1 MRLYIFQGLKN
12 ERAPKD
18 ATHVIVD
25 DSVVVIRKCAFMECR
40 NIVSIIMGDNVKRIE
55 KHVFMCCAAL
65 RFIRLSRTLNYIG
78 EAAFIHCESL
88 EALFLPSTVK
98 TIRDNVFAFCRS
110 LRLLILPNDINL
122 SNLGSRIIKQTAISQ
137 ISKDAGV
144 PYERYDRYDESNL
157 RVNKWLK
164 HHMDEAPPFHKMCY
178 NSFVDAQ
185 KVNDCRSENG
195 DDCSTIVIDTIHG
208 FSPLHILAMNPHAP
222 ADAFAAL
229 INDNMEAIFCLD
241 NMQPILIELLDV
253 VFTSK
258 EDEIPIAKEK
268 RTPLDFARENNVGGL
283 IAMISILCNHRNSS
297 VPVHVDTKN
306 ENVTK
311 RRRIGN

>member
-25 DSVVVIRKCAFMECR
+25 DSVVVIRKDAFFECR

-55 KHVFMCCAAL
+55 RQVFMCCTAL

-78 EAAFIHCESL
+78 HFAFCQCKSL

-98 TIRDNVFAFCRS
+98 TIREGVFAFCRS

-122 SNLGSRIIKQTAISQ
+122 SNLGSRIIKHTAISQ
-137 ISKDAGV
+137 MSKDAGV
-144 PYERYDRYDESNL
+144 PYECYDRYDESNL

-164 HHMDEAPPFHKMCY
+164 HHMDEAPPFHKMCCDP
-178 NSFVDAQ
+178 FVGAQ
-185 KVNDCRSENG
+185 KVNDCRNENG
-195 DDCSTIVIDTIHG
+195 NDCSAIVIDTVHG
-208 FSPLHILAMNPHAP
+208 VSPLHILAMNPHAP

-241 NMQPILIELLDV
+241 NMQPISIDLIDIMYP
-253 VFTSK
+253 SK
-258 EDEIPIAKEK
+258 EDKIPIAKEK

-297 VPVHVDTKN
+297 VPFHVDTKN

>member
-1 MRLYIFQGLKN
+1 MKLYHYRGLNN
-12 ERAPKD
+12 EKVPKD

-25 DSVVVIRKCAFMECR
+25 DSVVVIRMFAFMECR

-110 LRLLILPNDINL
+110 LRFLILPNDINL

-144 PYERYDRYDESNL
+144 PYEFYRRYDESNL

-164 HHMDEAPPFHKMCY
+164 HHMDEAPPFHKMCFDP
-178 NSFVDAQ
+178 FVDAQ
-185 KVNDCRSENG
+185 KVNDCRNENG
-195 DDCSTIVIDTIHG
+195 NDCSAIVIDTVHG
-208 FSPLHILAMNPHAP
+208 VSPLHILAMNPHAP

-229 INDNMEAIFCLD
+229 INDNMEAILCLD
-241 NMQPILIELLDV
+241 NIPPISIDAIDII
-253 VFTSK
+253 FIT
-258 EDEIPIAKEK
+258 EDRTPLAKEK
-268 RTPLDFARENNVGGL
+268 RTPLDYARENNVGGL
-283 IAMISILCNHRNSS
+283 IAMISILCNHRKSS
-297 VPVHVDTKN
+297 VPVHMDTKN

-311 RRRIGN
+311 RRRIGH